1 MKIKII
7 LLLIIFVLTGCSK
20 DYYENPSFGV
30 DAVNAWF
37 SYKNNEDDLGS
48 TRKKL
53 ENIDTIENVECEFL
67 EKDDY
72 KRYIFGCEVSYIPI
86 GNTIIPLSKDKK
98 LNVYVVFM
106 PNKDNTFDYK
116 VYNSKY
122 KKDIWLNDPD
132 INYGK
137 KR

>member
-72 KRYIFGCEVSYIPI
+72 KRYIFGCEVSYIPT